1 LLKDLLRH
9 WGGPLII
16 GEIIMTRIARRT
28 FTAGL
33 LAAAVP
39 FATAQAQ
46 TQVQASSFPAKP
58 VTIVLG
64 YPPGG
69 PTDLYARA
77 LAQGLSTLWGQSVVV
92 ENKGGASGS
101 IGAMQVLRAPADGY
115 TLFFSNNATNG
126 AYEQLNPNAPY
137 RTLRDFAP
145 VALFGV
151 VPNLLVV
158 RANLPAKNLAELV
171 ALAKTKPDAVS
182 YATSAIGSAP
192 HLASEIFAGIAGVK
206 LLHVPYGG
214 AGPLMTSI
222 IGGNVDMYIGG
233 PSTVLDHVKSGKL
246 RALAA
251 LSKHRLKM
259 APDVPTM
266 EEQGFKGAEY
276 ESWFG
281 LLASAN
287 VPPALLDRINADCIK
302 VMTTPAIK
310 EKLDLFAVEYFPAD
324 RAQFRG
330 VLQDEIDRAGKVIRE
345 KKMTAE

>member
-1 LLKDLLRH
+1 MN
-9 WGGPLII
+9 PI
-16 GEIIMTRIARRT
+16 TRRT
-28 FTAGL
+28 LAIGL
-33 LAAAVP
+33 LASLALPLAAH
-39 FATAQAQ
+39 AQ
-46 TQVQASSFPAKP
+46 TSPAFPARP
-58 VTIVLG
+58 VTIVVG

-77 LAQGLSTLWGQSVVV
+77 LAQGLTTLWGQSVVV

-101 IGAMQVLRAPADGY
+101 IGAQQVLRAPADGY

-126 AYEQLNPNAPY
+126 AYEQLNPAAPY
-137 RTLRDFAP
+137 RTMKDFAP

-158 RANLPAKNLAELV
+158 RADLPAKNMQELV
-171 ALAKTKPDAVS
+171 ALARTKPDAVS

-192 HLASEIFAGIAGVK
+192 HLASEIFASIAGVK

-214 AGPLMTSI
+214 AGPLMTSL

-251 LSKHRLKM
+251 LSKQRLKM

-281 LLASAN
+281 LLAPAG
-287 VPPALLDRINADCIK
+287 VPAPLLDRINADAIK
-302 VMTTPAIK
+302 VMAMPFIK
-310 EKLDLFAVEYFPAD
+310 EKLDMFGVEYFPAN
-324 RAQFRG
+324 REQFRH
-330 VLQDEIDRAGKVIRE
+330 VLQEEIDRAGKVIRE
-345 KKMTAE
+345 KKMSAQ

>member
-1 LLKDLLRH
+1 
-9 WGGPLII
+9 
-16 GEIIMTRIARRT
+16 MTRIARRT

-33 LAAAVP
+33 LAAAATP
-39 FATAQAQ
+39 FSFAQAQ
-46 TQVQASSFPAKP
+46 APAFPTKP
-58 VTIVLG
+58 VSIVVG
-64 YPPGG
+64 FPPGG

-77 LAQGLSTLWGQSVVV
+77 LAQGLSTLWGQPVVV

-101 IGAMQVLRAPADGY
+101 IGAMQVLRAPADGH

-126 AYEQLNPNAPY
+126 AYEQLNPAAPY
-137 RTLRDFAP
+137 RTMRDFAP

-158 RANLPAKNLAELV
+158 RANFPAKNLGELV
-171 ALAKTKPDAVS
+171 ALAKTKADAVS

-192 HLASEIFAGIAGVK
+192 HLASEIFASIAGVK

-266 EEQGFKGAEY
+266 EELGFKGAEY

-281 LLASAN
+281 LLAPAG
-287 VPPALLDRINADCIK
+287 VPAAVLDKINADCNK
-302 VMTTPAIK
+302 VMATQPIK
-310 EKLDLFAVEYFPAD
+310 EKLEMFAVEYFPAD
-324 RAQFRG
+324 RAQFRA
-330 VLQDEIDRAGKVIRE
+330 VLQEEIDRAGKVIRE
-345 KKMTAE
+345 KKMSAQ